1 MIHKKYKTS
10 ISCVLTG
17 VIDNLN
23 NLKVIYFIE
32 GWVSTWKTLSYMI
45 IKVSNFCYVRDFIFQ
60 DNSVRGSP
68 NHQYLCPSLDQQ
80 GSQGPFSSC
89 QLLHQCH
96 VFIQASTCKWLINCL
111 NALQVLDQICLQCS
125 WVMYRV
131 SWLKTMFLL
140 LWVM

>member
-1 MIHKKYKTS
+1 MNLIHKKYKTS

-17 VIDNLN
+17 VIDNLK

-32 GWVSTWKTLSYMI
+32 GWVSTLKTLSYMI
-45 IKVSNFCYVRDFIFQ
+45 IKVSNFCYVRGFIFQ

-68 NHQYLCPSLDQQ
+68 NHQYLGPSLDQQ
-80 GSQGPFSSC
+80 GSQGPLSSC

-96 VFIQASTCKWLINCL
+96 VFIQASTCIWLINCL

-125 WVMYRV
+125 
-131 SWLKTMFLL
+131 
-140 LWVM
+140 